1 MTIRFNFFLLISL
14 GLHLFLIFFL
24 SFQAR
29 EVIELK
35 EYISSINLE
44 FSSYQRFDRPIDSDL
59 YKTANKQGLIKEV
72 YSKKLQTEK
81 KENNEANKYVSAW
94 QRKIETIGNLN
105 YPDFIDSSSS
115 RKLTLSVTI
124 GKDGDLLDYVLIRA
138 SGNQRLDKA
147 AMEIIELAF
156 PFKEFPE
163 EMAKI
168 SEITII
174 RDWNFGNQENLK

>member
-29 EVIELK
+29 EDVKLK
-35 EYISSINLE
+35 EYTSSINLE

-81 KENNEANKYVSAW
+81 KRE
-94 QRKIETIGNLN
+94 QR
-105 YPDFIDSSSS
+105 S
-115 RKLTLSVTI
+115 
-124 GKDGDLLDYVLIRA
+124 
-138 SGNQRLDKA
+138 Q
-147 AMEIIELAF
+147 
-156 PFKEFPE
+156 
-163 EMAKI
+163 
-168 SEITII
+168 
-174 RDWNFGNQENLK
+174 

>member
-81 KENNEANKYVSAW
+81 KENNEANKYVSTW
-94 QRKIETIGNLN
+94 QRKIERRGFIGLCSNKN
-105 YPDFIDSSSS
+105 VGRPKV
-115 RKLTLSVTI
+115 R
-124 GKDGDLLDYVLIRA
+124 
-138 SGNQRLDKA
+138 
-147 AMEIIELAF
+147 
-156 PFKEFPE
+156 
-163 EMAKI
+163 
-168 SEITII
+168 
-174 RDWNFGNQENLK
+174 

>member
-1 MTIRFNFFLLISL
+1 MGRF
-14 GLHLFLIFFL
+14 
-24 SFQAR
+24 
-29 EVIELK
+29 
-35 EYISSINLE
+35 
-44 FSSYQRFDRPIDSDL
+44 
-59 YKTANKQGLIKEV
+59 
-72 YSKKLQTEK
+72 
-81 KENNEANKYVSAW
+81 
-94 QRKIETIGNLN
+94 LN
-105 YPDFIDSSSS
+105 DS